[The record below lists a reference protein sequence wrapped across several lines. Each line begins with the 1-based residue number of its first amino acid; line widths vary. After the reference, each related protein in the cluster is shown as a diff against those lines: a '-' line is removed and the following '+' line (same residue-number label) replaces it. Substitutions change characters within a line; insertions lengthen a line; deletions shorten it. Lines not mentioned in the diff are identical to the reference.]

1 VGRADAL
8 SGIRRVGDR
17 QRRTNVPH
25 RDFAL
30 GRGNWTFFGSD
41 TSGKTAAVLRS
52 FIATC
57 KRCGV
62 EPVCLGSVTYSPAYR
77 RTPLPGSVNC
87 FLTTGSRST
96 PPLQLELRPKHD
108 LRTGLGRGSRDAYGF
123 VFTPTHGSWLNLTG
137 ESLQRGPGGISLE
150 VQDGRDRH
158 CLVNKRTIIENGRN
172 TCPSPSCQPQRQ
184 APGAPGWIR
193 ALRVGS
199 SVVHLELAGHD
210 CADAESSWP
219 LRRLPFLHT
228 AGELW

>member
-1 VGRADAL
+1 VRYALNQWDAL
-8 SGIRRVGDR
+8 TRFLEDGELQIDNGAR
-17 QRRTNVPH
+17 NVPH

-30 GRGNWTFFGSD
+30 GRGNWTFFGGD

-108 LRTGLGRGSRDAYGF
+108 LRTGLGRGSRDANGF

-158 CLVNKRTIIENGRN
+158 CLVSAVK
-172 TCPSPSCQPQRQ
+172 
-184 APGAPGWIR
+184 
-193 ALRVGS
+193 LFDV
-199 SVVHLELAGHD
+199 LASG
-210 CADAESSWP
+210 
-219 LRRLPFLHT
+219 
-228 AGELW
+228 